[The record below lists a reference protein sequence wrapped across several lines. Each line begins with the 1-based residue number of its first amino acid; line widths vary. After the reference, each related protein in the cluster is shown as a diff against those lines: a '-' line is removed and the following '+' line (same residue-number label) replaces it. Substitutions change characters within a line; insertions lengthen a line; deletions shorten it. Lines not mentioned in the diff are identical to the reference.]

1 MNRFIKSIFNC
12 VFPFFDNYK
21 INKKVKKDNTNIFS
35 YIENSEKI
43 SLEKIEEQYND
54 SLSDKSKLE
63 DKAKTSIVG
72 ITITITLILSISN
85 VLNGIVDKYNSKPIT
100 WIAFFLAL
108 LSVVYMVGAGILAI
122 KVLVNENI
130 AYKINIK
137 NLSND
142 KKLRKDY
149 ECCISKNRNQNIVRN
164 NNIYTSYECIRNSIV
179 CLLIIFIML
188 SLPIS
193 NESKNIDNY
202 FSNNSFMYTESA
214 IEYFEN
220 NDIQVCNI
228 EDLVNTYVSNHSK
241 DIVKNKFYGIY
252 DDERNTFIKF
262 KIVNDSINIVLI
274 EPVEDNS

>member
-54 SLSDKSKLE
+54 SLYDKSKLE
-63 DKAKTSIVG
+63 DKAKTSVVG
-72 ITITITLILSISN
+72 ITITITLILSVSN

-108 LSVVYMVGAGILAI
+108 LSVVYMVSAGILAI

-149 ECCISKNRNQNIVRN
+149 ECCISKNRNQNVVRN

-193 NESKNIDNY
+193 NETKNINNY

>member
-193 NESKNIDNY
+193 NETKNIDNY

>member
-1 MNRFIKSIFNC
+1 MNRFIKSIFNY

-54 SLSDKSKLE
+54 SLYDKSKLE
-63 DKAKTSIVG
+63 DKAKTSVVG
-72 ITITITLILSISN
+72 ITITITLILSVSN

-108 LSVVYMVGAGILAI
+108 LSVVYMVSAGILAI

-149 ECCISKNRNQNIVRN
+149 ECCISKNRNQNVVRN

-193 NESKNIDNY
+193 NETKNINNY

>member
-193 NESKNIDNY
+193 NETKNIY
-202 FSNNSFMYTESA
+202 PSM
-214 IEYFEN
+214 
-220 NDIQVCNI
+220 
-228 EDLVNTYVSNHSK
+228 
-241 DIVKNKFYGIY
+241 
-252 DDERNTFIKF
+252 
-262 KIVNDSINIVLI
+262 
-274 EPVEDNS
+274 

>member
-1 MNRFIKSIFNC
+1 MNRFIKSVFNC

-43 SLEKIEEQYND
+43 SLKKIEEQYND
-54 SLSDKSKLE
+54 SLSDKVKLE
-63 DKAKTSIVG
+63 DKAKTNIVG
-72 ITITITLILSISN
+72 ITITITLILSVSN
-85 VLNGIVDKYNSKPIT
+85 ILNVIVDKYNSKMIT

-142 KKLRKDY
+142 KELREDF

-164 NNIYTSYECIRNSIV
+164 NNIYTSYECIRNSII

-193 NESKNIDNY
+193 HEAKKVDNY
-202 FSNNSFMYTESA
+202 VSNNSFMYAESA

-220 NDIQVCNI
+220 HDNQVYNI
-228 EDLVNTYVSNHSK
+228 EGLVNTYISNHSK
-241 DIVKNKFYGIY
+241 DIIENKFYGIY
-252 DDERNTFIKF
+252 DDESNIFIKF
-262 KIVNDSINIVLI
+262 NIVNDSINIILI
-274 EPVEDNS
+274 EPVEDK